1 MLTERSPR
9 AGLRAPSRRYT
20 IAQAGRLSGLTA
32 RAIRIY
38 EARGLISPER
48 SGDNAVRYYN
58 EADVAALTRIARAR
72 RAGLSLSEIGEL
84 IEVGQ
89 RLGRRA
95 QSARLAEICRAR
107 AAAIEL
113 QRQELEELAQE
124 AQSFVEQQAPFKGRS
139 AA

>member
-1 MLTERSPR
+1 MLTERTPST
-9 AGLRAPSRRYT
+9 ALRAPPRRYT

-58 EADVAALTRIARAR
+58 EADVAALARIAQAR
-72 RAGLSLSEIGEL
+72 RAGLSLSEIGDL
-84 IEVGQ
+84 IDVGR
-89 RLGRRA
+89 RLGRGA

-107 AAAIEL
+107 AAVLEA
-113 QRQELEELAQE
+113 QRRELERMAQE
-124 AQSFVEQQAPFKGRS
+124 ALSFSEPRAALKGRS